1 MKKLLA
7 ILFVVVLMFSFAA
20 CGDDSRLNSNDWKEV
35 LEGYEEFMDEYI
47 EATKSG
53 KDLTELDKEGEKW
66 AAKIDELGQTLE
78 GEEKEEFQ
86 KEAARITMKVIGGMD
101 MSDLGD
107 SLGGNS
113 DNDLGLG
120 DYGDSDLDFDD
131 YSDDDLG
138 LGDYSDELNDLNDA
152 IGDLEDAFS
161 GFDY

>member
-86 KEAARITMKVIGGMD
+86 KEAARITMKVIGNMD

-113 DNDLGLG
+113 DDDLGLG

-152 IGDLEDAFS
+152 IGDLEGALS